1 MSHSQQFTI
10 GPVLILP
17 DIRSAQNVG
26 SLFRT
31 ADAVGITRIYIVG
44 YTPTPIDRFGK
55 PQKDIAKTALGAETT
70 VSWEY
75 VKSLT
80 SLLTKLKK
88 QGYTLIAIEQ
98 AEHSLDYKKVQVIP
112 EKTVCILGNEVTGLS
127 SAVLKKVDIVA
138 EIPMKGSKESLN
150 VAVAGGIVLFRFFD
164 R

>member
-1 MSHSQQFTI
+1 MSHSQQFTT
-10 GPVLILP
+10 GPILILP

-31 ADAVGITRIYIVG
+31 ADAVGITHIYIVG

-55 PQKDIAKTALGAETT
+55 PQKDIAKTALGAEFN

-80 SLLTKLKK
+80 PLLTKLKK
-88 QGYTLIAIEQ
+88 QEYTLIAIEQ
-98 AEHSLDYKKVQVIP
+98 AKHSVDYKKVNVDR

-127 SAVLKKVDIVA
+127 SSVLKKVDIVA
-138 EIPMKGSKESLN
+138 EIPMKGMKESLN
-150 VAVAGGIVLFRFFD
+150 VAVAGGIVLFRLLD
-164 R
+164 K